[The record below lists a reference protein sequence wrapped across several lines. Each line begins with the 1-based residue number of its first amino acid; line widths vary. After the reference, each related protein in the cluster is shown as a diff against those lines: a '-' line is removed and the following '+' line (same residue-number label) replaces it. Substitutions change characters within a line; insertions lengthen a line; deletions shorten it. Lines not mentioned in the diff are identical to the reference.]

1 MGARLPKEA
10 MVFSATALP
19 VLLLDAPATV
29 PSPGDQIMHQIP
41 FFIFFGVIFYFLLIR
56 PQQKQRREQQ
66 KLIDSLRT
74 GDKVVTSGGIH
85 GLITNVKDRT
95 VLLKVADNVKI
106 EIDRAS
112 VATVVERGSEAAAE
126 SQAS

>member
-1 MGARLPKEA
+1 
-10 MVFSATALP
+10 
-19 VLLLDAPATV
+19 
-29 PSPGDQIMHQIP
+29 MHQIP

-106 EIDRAS
+106 EIDRSS